1 MQLSLGVPA
10 WSRRALS
17 AGSVLPELEAP
28 CSGGRGP
35 AAQNHGPRGALGGQL
50 AQDSIDSL
58 GGSPRDQIRSQA
70 LLRQHQGRVWGN
82 WQPAPE
88 LSELG
93 SQVSGA
99 RKHPNLL
106 RGQSWS
112 RGSSPTARAP
122 TPCPTVPPAARG
134 QSWSSSLWK
143 WGWPGP
149 AAPSP
154 PPLALQGAAAA
165 LCRAENSLRP
175 RWGHVSNASAAR
187 GVFRARGAH
196 AAPCAGGCTHAGL
209 QGVPSPDE
217 PHPPSDATGLGETRS
232 CLGPHM

>member
-1 MQLSLGVPA
+1 MPTCPRPPISPQTSCRPLRPLVCHLAPLIEPPTDPTLQCAIVFG
-10 WSRRALS
+10 S
-17 AGSVLPELEAP
+17 ACLEPESAEPVLPELEAP
-28 CSGGRGP
+28 CSGGWGP

-58 GGSPRDQIRSQA
+58 GGSPRDQSRSQA

-143 WGWPGP
+143 WGCPGP
-149 AAPSP
+149 AARSP
-154 PPLALQGAAAA
+154 PPLALQG
-165 LCRAENSLRP
+165 
-175 RWGHVSNASAAR
+175 G
-187 GVFRARGAH
+187 
-196 AAPCAGGCTHAGL
+196 
-209 QGVPSPDE
+209 
-217 PHPPSDATGLGETRS
+217 RS
-232 CLGPHM
+232 CVVQSGEQPAPQVGPCQ